1 MDIKYGTNL
10 SFDDS
15 LVEDFVRES
24 DVDFVVFPSVQN
36 VAERQRIEHQND
48 FDSILNSVELFTR
61 DYDSVAVEKSREYM
75 GKLSEQLVN
84 CARLGGSGFFAPYF
98 IDDKEVY
105 DPLFRTIFSQT
116 NANFDVIF
124 PYTDLDVFFDVFD
137 SIQPSKFKLNVE
149 PNMLVDVDQENMD
162 KIVDNI
168 QHLSFP
174 DRREEGE
181 DDFDEYRDTVRY
193 IFDETFYD
201 EVYVF
206 IHLVP
211 GKLKRQVN
219 KFRKSKQEIRSYL
232 ENVVEVV

>member
-1 MDIKYGTNL
+1 M
-10 SFDDS
+10 SFEDG
-15 LVEDFVRES
+15 LVEDFVKES
-24 DVDFVVFPSVQN
+24 DVDFIITPSIRN
-36 VAERQRIEHQND
+36 VAERHRIEKEHDLN
-48 FDSILNSVELFTR
+48 SILNSAELFTR
-61 DYDSVAVEKSREYM
+61 DYESPAIEKSKEFM
-75 GKLSEQLVN
+75 GELSSQLVN

-105 DPLFRTIFSQT
+105 DPLFRTIFGQT
-116 NANFDVIF
+116 NASFDAIF
-124 PYTDLDVFFDVFD
+124 PFTDLDVLFDVFD
-137 SIQPSKFKLNVE
+137 SIQPSKFKLQVE
-149 PNMLVDVDQENMD
+149 PNMLVDVDQENLD

-181 DDFDEYRDTVRY
+181 DGFDEYRDTVRY

-201 EVYVF
+201 EVYMF